1 MEVLALLWSF
11 FKIGVVSFGGG
22 WTVVGLIK
30 AETVPRWIDEPGFAS
45 LVAIAQSTP
54 GPVALNAAT
63 MVGWKAFGLFGAV
76 AATLSVVAFPTLA
89 IAAAFAIGKRAKLDA
104 SALGESLKT
113 GTLAMML
120 MTLWFL
126 LPKGDVDT
134 VLAVLGAASF
144 VLAAFTK
151 LNPLWL
157 IFGAGAINLF
167 LRLALGV

>member
-1 MEVLALLWSF
+1 MEFLELLWSF

-30 AETVPRWIDEPGFAS
+30 SETVPRWIDESGFAS

-63 MVGWKAFGLFGAV
+63 MVGWKAFGALGAV

-89 IAAAFAIGKRAKLDA
+89 IAAVGAAGKRVRLDGE
-104 SALGESLKT
+104 ALRESLKT
-113 GTLAMML
+113 GTMAMML

-126 LPKGDVDT
+126 LPKGNIDPALT
-134 VLAVLGAASF
+134 LLGAASF
-144 VLAAFTK
+144 GLSAFTK
-151 LNPLWL
+151 ISPLWL
-157 IFGAGAINLF
+157 IFGAGAAN
-167 LRLALGV
+167 LALKLILGA